1 MKKDNVKKKKT
12 PQINFTNKK
21 IMEQAYYDDDLN
33 CFVMNDGSFMDLIQV
48 NTKDIV
54 SSADYE
60 VEYDIMK
67 FAKLYKMYADDLK
80 ICVMNFP
87 CKTSIQQEYL
97 RHKIKNTHNEIYKR
111 FLQRKLDELM
121 WIEKNDVMREYY
133 YMIFAKKKIQL
144 RSNRELIVNT
154 LGNDRNGLVTLIS
167 KEKKIRICERLN
179 NKCFL
184 IK

>member
-12 PQINFTNKK
+12 LQIDFTTKK

-67 FAKLYKMYADDLK
+67 FAKLYKMYADD
-80 ICVMNFP
+80 FQP
-87 CKTSIQQEYL
+87 
-97 RHKIKNTHNEIYKR
+97 
-111 FLQRKLDELM
+111 
-121 WIEKNDVMREYY
+121 
-133 YMIFAKKKIQL
+133 
-144 RSNRELIVNT
+144 
-154 LGNDRNGLVTLIS
+154 
-167 KEKKIRICERLN
+167 
-179 NKCFL
+179 
-184 IK
+184 